1 MHIGSKLIGK
11 THKSPSV
18 LYFFLGLSIGMS
30 FSSTQRSFITTKTVP
45 SMWMIVSGSQY

>member
-30 FSSTQRSFITTKTVP
+30 FITTKTVP
-45 SMWMIVSGSQY
+45 STWIIVSGSQY